1 MAEFDVDRVNAL
13 LDILLKT
20 KDYPAA
26 LPLQQVASIDL
37 ATIIAEVQEQLR
49 QEAEEARAK
58 AEEEAA
64 AKAAEPKEE
73 EHAA

>member
-37 ATIIAEVQEQLR
+37 VKIIAEVQEQLR
-49 QEAEEARAK
+49 QEAEEAKAA

-64 AKAAEPKEE
+64 AKAEEKEE